1 MTISF
6 LWLAHSCGWLI
17 LVVGSLLSLAHCCRW
32 LIVVVGSLL
41 SLAHCCRWLIVVVGS
56 LLSLRAKRSNLAP
69 VAHGAQSSDVFVYSP
84 NTDSLYT
91 YLQRRF
97 IDESSES

>member
-17 LVVGSLLSLAHCCRW
+17 VVVGSLLSLAHCCRW

-41 SLAHCCRWLIVVVGS
+41 SLAHCCRWLIVVIASEAKQSRSSRARCSVERRIC
-56 LLSLRAKRSNLAP
+56 LQPEYRQPLYLSPAP
-69 VAHGAQSSDVFVYSP
+69 FH
-84 NTDSLYT
+84 
-91 YLQRRF
+91 RRV
-97 IDESSES
+97 IRVL